1 MTELKLQTL
10 IDRGACA
17 DQVALFRAKFGES
30 VDVTSELCESVA
42 SVFDFEWAARNLL
55 PPAAYAERERV
66 MAPAY
71 AEYKRVR
78 DAAYAEYMRVIAR
91 EFARQYI
98 AQGGCQMTDT
108 QDIDKKYG
116 LTGSCIGCR
125 RVTWL
130 CRRDRKC
137 GKYNRKPKA
146 GYIARPTG
154 YAKPGSIGE
163 RGEVEG

>member
-10 IDRGACA
+10 IDMRACRE
-17 DQVALFRAKFGES
+17 QVDLFRTKFGES

-78 DAAYAEYMRVIAR
+78 AIA
-91 EFARQYI
+91 FAHQYI
-98 AQGGCQMTDT
+98 AHGGAQ
-108 QDIDKKYG
+108 
-116 LTGSCIGCR
+116 
-125 RVTWL
+125 
-130 CRRDRKC
+130 
-137 GKYNRKPKA
+137 
-146 GYIARPTG
+146 
-154 YAKPGSIGE
+154 
-163 RGEVEG
+163 